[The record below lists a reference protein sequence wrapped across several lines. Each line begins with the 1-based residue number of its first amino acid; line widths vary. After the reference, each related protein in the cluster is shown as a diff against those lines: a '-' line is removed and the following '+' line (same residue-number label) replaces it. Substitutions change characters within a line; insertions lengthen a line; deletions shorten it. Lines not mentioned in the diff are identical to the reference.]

1 MDVTFKNELD
11 KQKLPD
17 DFDCKIQ
24 DTIYPAL
31 FFRKT
36 ALYFVKTK
44 NNYR

>member
-24 DTIYPAL
+24 NTIYPAL
-31 FFRKT
+31 FLEKQHCI
-36 ALYFVKTK
+36 L
-44 NNYR
+44 